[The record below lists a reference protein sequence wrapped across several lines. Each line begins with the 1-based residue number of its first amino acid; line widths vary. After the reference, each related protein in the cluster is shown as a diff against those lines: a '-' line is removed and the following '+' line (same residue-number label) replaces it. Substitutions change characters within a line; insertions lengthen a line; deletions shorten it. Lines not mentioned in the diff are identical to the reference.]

1 MPPTHHLHFDRLD
14 MNDTLDENMLALVM
28 QKTGI
33 AKHTLWEKHIS
44 CNLYIVYDTKGY
56 LPFLYASF
64 MCYIDSFV
72 ILPMKYICYD
82 MPRAISIPNT
92 ILNGAYNNTKSS
104 YSIIMGRDSNPLATG

>member
-1 MPPTHHLHFDRLD
+1 

-28 QKTGI
+28 HKTGI

-72 ILPMKYICYD
+72 IS
-82 MPRAISIPNT
+82 R
-92 ILNGAYNNTKSS
+92 S
-104 YSIIMGRDSNPLATG
+104 YSSKNISPSNIITPFQFLT